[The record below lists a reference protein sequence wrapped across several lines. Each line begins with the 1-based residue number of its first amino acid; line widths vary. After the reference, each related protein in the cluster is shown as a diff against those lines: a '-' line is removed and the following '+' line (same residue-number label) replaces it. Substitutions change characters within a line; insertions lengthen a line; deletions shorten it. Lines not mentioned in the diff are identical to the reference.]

1 MLKIE
6 PEYENPMVKQRIIYT
21 EEERFKYISRAAF
34 EKSFLYMPCKGVIV
48 AVRPS
53 ESIPPGNIS
62 AATGGGWLVAFSQ
75 GDEILDDIK
84 HE

>member
-1 MLKIE
+1 LK
-6 PEYENPMVKQRIIYT
+6 KASFT
-21 EEERFKYISRAAF
+21 CRA
-34 EKSFLYMPCKGVIV
+34 KVLSLLSVHQSP
-48 AVRPS
+48 
-53 ESIPPGNIS
+53 IPPGNIS

>member
-1 MLKIE
+1 MAI
-6 PEYENPMVKQRIIYT
+6 
-21 EEERFKYISRAAF
+21 F
-34 EKSFLYMPCKGVIV
+34 EKSFFYIPCEGVIV

-53 ESIPPGNIS
+53 ESIPLGNIS

-75 GDEILDDIK
+75 EDEILDDIK

>member
-1 MLKIE
+1 
-6 PEYENPMVKQRIIYT
+6 
-21 EEERFKYISRAAF
+21 
-34 EKSFLYMPCKGVIV
+34 MPCEGVIV

-53 ESIPPGNIS
+53 ESIPPSNIS
-62 AATGGGWLVAFSQ
+62 AANGGSWLVAFSQ

>member
-1 MLKIE
+1 
-6 PEYENPMVKQRIIYT
+6 
-21 EEERFKYISRAAF
+21 
-34 EKSFLYMPCKGVIV
+34 MPCKGVIV